1 MLFLGGGKACCKF
14 LCISFRII
22 DCWEGWMIISIEH
35 GTSKIWIASQ
45 IINSKHK
52 GSDVI
57 TTSPGGHIK

>member
-1 MLFLGGGKACCKF
+1 MLFLGGGEACCKF

-22 DCWEGWMIISIEH
+22 DCWEDWMIIPIEH
-35 GTSKIWIASQ
+35 ATSKIWTASQ

-57 TTSPGGHIK
+57 TTSTGVHIK